1 MKAAHRVSEEYAR
14 FTDALGRILRV
25 PYSAMKA
32 KLEAEKKRKKRVK
45 RVFFICF
52 HANLHIFLKTLPEKN
67 SISFVCGKVYE

>member
-32 KLEAEKKRKKRVK
+32 KLEAEKKRKKREPK
-45 RVFFICF
+45 
-52 HANLHIFLKTLPEKN
+52 KT
-67 SISFVCGKVYE
+67 SASRDSGA